1 MSDHEYVFIDQ
12 IVLQHPIDVELESD
26 LVLID
31 FVEPGDLPTQPQI
44 EVL

>member
-12 IVLQHPIDVELESD
+12 IVLQHPIDVNIESD
-26 LVLID
+26 IVLID
-31 FVEPGDLPTQPQI
+31 FVEPINTPTQPII